1 MIAVHGLTKKYGAK
15 EAVSQLDFE
24 ISRGEFIGFIGANGA
39 GKSTTIKM
47 LAGQLAPS
55 SGTVIVDGV
64 DVLKEPN
71 RCRRHIG
78 YVPEFPDLYQYLT
91 AREMLEF
98 VISVRGNGDLEWG
111 LEIAGLE
118 VDAERPIREYSQ
130 GMRRKTAL
138 ACALVAKPPVLILDE
153 ALNGLDP
160 SSVKRFQGLFEQLRE
175 EGTVIFLSTHVL
187 DSLERM
193 ASRLIYIKKGRIQ
206 ADCSISE
213 LDSIRDDF

>member
-1 MIAVHGLTKKYGAK
+1 MISVQGLTKKYGGT
-15 EAVSQLDFE
+15 EAVSELNFE
-24 ISRGEFIGFIGANGA
+24 IASAEFVGFIGANGA

-55 SGTVIVDGV
+55 SGTVMIDGI

-71 RCRRHIG
+71 HCRQKIG
-78 YVPEFPDLYQYLT
+78 YVPEFPSLYQYLT

-98 VISVRGNGDLEWG
+98 VIAVRGKGELNWG
-111 LEIAGLE
+111 LEIAGLGA
-118 VDAERPIREYSQ
+118 DAERPIREYSQ

-138 ACALVAKPPVLILDE
+138 ACAMVARPPVLILDE

-160 SSVKRFQGLFEQLRE
+160 SSVKRFQTLFRQLRE
-175 EGTVIFLSTHVL
+175 EGTIIFLSTHVL

-193 ASRLIYIKKGRIQ
+193 ASRILYIRSGRLQ
-206 ADCSISE
+206 ADSPISD
-213 LDSIRDDF
+213 LSLIREDF